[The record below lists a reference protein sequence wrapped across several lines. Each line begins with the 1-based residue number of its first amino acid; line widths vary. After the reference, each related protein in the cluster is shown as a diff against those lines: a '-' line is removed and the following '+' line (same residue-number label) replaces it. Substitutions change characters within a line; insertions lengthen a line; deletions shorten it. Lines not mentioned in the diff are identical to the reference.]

1 MITIESSWG
10 MVTTDDEGNV
20 VELDVLE
27 VDDKGERCYL
37 LDIAKFDIAEWDRF
51 YENRFNEPSPK
62 PSEFDVLDLGY
73 WLKDG
78 SYNEPDHKWRNE
90 IYHEKLEE

>member
-10 MVTTDDEGNV
+10 VVTTDDEGNV

-37 LDIAKFDIAEWDRF
+37 LDIAKFDIAEWDGF
-51 YENRFNEPSPK
+51 YE
-62 PSEFDVLDLGY
+62 DL
-73 WLKDG
+73 L
-78 SYNEPDHKWRNE
+78 S
-90 IYHEKLEE
+90 